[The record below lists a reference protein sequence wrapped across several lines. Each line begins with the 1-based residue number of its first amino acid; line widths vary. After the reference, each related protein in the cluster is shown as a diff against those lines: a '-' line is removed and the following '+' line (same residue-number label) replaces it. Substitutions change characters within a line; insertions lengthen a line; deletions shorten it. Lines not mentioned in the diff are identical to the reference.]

1 MERKEFIQLFGLGA
15 ISVLAGS
22 CLGGCSSDDN
32 GGTPAPAPTPP
43 AAGSI
48 DFTLDLTA
56 PANAALNDAAVGY
69 VYGASN
75 QVIVAKTTAGSYLAV
90 AAPCTHQG
98 TQVVFQRANNLFF
111 CPNHSSRFNPDGT
124 VINGPAAASLTRYTA
139 TQIGTS
145 LRVTG

>member
-15 ISVLAGS
+15 ISVLAGG
-22 CLGGCSSDDN
+22 CLGGCSNDDN
-32 GGTPAPAPTPP
+32 DGSTPAPTPP
-43 AAGSI
+43 GTGAI
-48 DFTLDLTA
+48 DFTLDLAA

-69 VYGASN
+69 VYGANS
-75 QVIVAKTTAGSYLAV
+75 QVIVAKTTAGSYIAV

-98 TQVVFQRANNLFF
+98 TRVVFQPANNVFF

-124 VINGPAAASLTRYTA
+124 VINGPAAAALKRFTA
-139 TQIGTS
+139 TQTGTS